1 MISKVPDFQIH
12 IRGFDSL
19 CLLIS
24 VFSTYI
30 SFNLEYATFY
40 IFPIS
45 IIASTTLPFFL
56 KTFTARFLS
65 TPSCF
70 TIKSMSSFI
79 KPSSLSEISPNA
91 RKRALLNSMLW
102 ILSLVTILPLWISFN
117 LDTGMPTQCEIICK
131 IASPFSVDGTLSSC
145 LTLLCLI
152 IIATLFPIKV
162 FSDLHVSSCFNR
174 LWWTWFIVSSCCEH
188 SKVPSPSSFF
198 WTLQTKQLLMVLV
211 DVML

>member
-1 MISKVPDFQIH
+1 MIKSFLSFLYFLVECSEQKEMEVVLTWSAEKIRQLGHIQSSYETMISKVSDFQIH

-70 TIKSMSSFI
+70 TIKSMSSFT

-91 RKRALLNSMLW
+91 RKRALLNSML
-102 ILSLVTILPLWISFN
+102 
-117 LDTGMPTQCEIICK
+117 
-131 IASPFSVDGTLSSC
+131 
-145 LTLLCLI
+145 
-152 IIATLFPIKV
+152 
-162 FSDLHVSSCFNR
+162 
-174 LWWTWFIVSSCCEH
+174 
-188 SKVPSPSSFF
+188 
-198 WTLQTKQLLMVLV
+198 
-211 DVML
+211 